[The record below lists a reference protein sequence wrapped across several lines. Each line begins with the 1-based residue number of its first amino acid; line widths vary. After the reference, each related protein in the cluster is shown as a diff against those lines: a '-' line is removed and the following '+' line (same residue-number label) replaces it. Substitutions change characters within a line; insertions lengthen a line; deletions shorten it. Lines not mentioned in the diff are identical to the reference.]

1 MARHHLVLGEL
12 DGQIQRRRA
21 VALDPLRGRLREPRN
36 KLLQHHL
43 VDDMVDAAFPG
54 QQPSAAG
61 RPGAGEPSTIGPAVL
76 PQLQWTEALA
86 VLLGAPADPLEDG
99 SFQVVVDQEVLD
111 WQLLRRQL
119 RPPRLAGGWGALAMS
134 VCGHPHAAAV
144 FSKRSRNASGS
155 SCGPIFCTGYVG
167 GRGRGLLDSP
177 PARTL
182 PVHPAPEQLAVLPL
196 VSGRGHRI
204 SSPGLPSC
212 PSALVLFL
220 VESRERLD
228 DIRKWRSRWWGHDG
242 SGVPASFPGFRHQC
256 NKVRRKEGSGQ
267 GWLVKTQVCLF
278 KTDKLTQ
285 VRTLRHP
292 ETSTLSFVSAIT
304 LCIRS
309 DCFSLTARALESSL
323 RLSLNCRSTAAFIR
337 SPRQLLQSDTGDPHF
352 ALDPL
357 TYRCLLSLSP
367 AADFAEPRPPRHNI

>member
-1 MARHHLVLGEL
+1 MRRT
-12 DGQIQRRRA
+12 GQ
-21 VALDPLRGRLREPRN
+21 
-36 KLLQHHL
+36 
-43 VDDMVDAAFPG
+43 
-54 QQPSAAG
+54 
-61 RPGAGEPSTIGPAVL
+61 
-76 PQLQWTEALA
+76 
-86 VLLGAPADPLEDG
+86 
-99 SFQVVVDQEVLD
+99 
-111 WQLLRRQL
+111 
-119 RPPRLAGGWGALAMS
+119 S

-155 SCGPIFCTGYVG
+155 SCGPIFCTGMWVG
-167 GRGRGLLDSP
+167 GAGTVGFS
-177 PARTL
+177 PARTSRSIQLWNSSRSSRWFWTRAQNLLSWSALMSISALCCSWWSPASDWMTSANGDPDGEDMMAAAFRL
-182 PVHPAPEQLAVLPL
+182 P
-196 VSGRGHRI
+196 
-204 SSPGLPSC
+204 SPG
-212 PSALVLFL
+212 F
-220 VESRERLD
+220 
-228 DIRKWRSRWWGHDG
+228 GN
-242 SGVPASFPGFRHQC
+242 QC

-367 AADFAEPRPPRHNI
+367 AADFAEPRPPRHIEDLTLILRTVLFFNNISVILCNMLKTTQNSKLIIALMKFLMFLWIDFHRKCIPTLKVVISLIPYVKT

>member
-1 MARHHLVLGEL
+1 MPAKERFQTRIVSASVVKRVLNFQHRLSVCPATHTEDVQVKRNTHRL
-12 DGQIQRRRA
+12 
-21 VALDPLRGRLREPRN
+21 LRSNHPYYRNVTKHSWREP
-36 KLLQHHL
+36 H
-43 VDDMVDAAFPG
+43 
-54 QQPSAAG
+54 
-61 RPGAGEPSTIGPAVL
+61 
-76 PQLQWTEALA
+76 
-86 VLLGAPADPLEDG
+86 
-99 SFQVVVDQEVLD
+99 
-111 WQLLRRQL
+111 
-119 RPPRLAGGWGALAMS
+119 
-134 VCGHPHAAAV
+134 
-144 FSKRSRNASGS
+144 
-155 SCGPIFCTGYVG
+155 
-167 GRGRGLLDSP
+167 
-177 PARTL
+177 
-182 PVHPAPEQLAVLPL
+182 
-196 VSGRGHRI
+196 
-204 SSPGLPSC
+204 
-212 PSALVLFL
+212 
-220 VESRERLD
+220 
-228 DIRKWRSRWWGHDG
+228 
-242 SGVPASFPGFRHQC
+242 C

-367 AADFAEPRPPRHNI
+367 AADFAEPRPPRHTHIIKFEIWINLGYINIIL